1 MGVIL
6 TALITIFIT
15 LVVRKFTDMSEDFDD
30 YRQLAFETPL
40 QQKPFWVERWGGSGR
55 WVTVR
60 ELKGKERSKLLQD
73 CTDIEGKKAKVNLVK
88 LYPMMTILSIRYPD
102 PKFPPSPDDPNYHR
116 FPGVNGLPAHPKAGQ
131 QIFTDMRDIMPLN
144 EGPGGIL
151 ELLNKPA
158 SELSGLRE
166 EDIEEKKPTL
176 EENTVESG
184 GYTIE

>member
-1 MGVIL
+1 MMLGVIL
-6 TALITIFIT
+6 TVFTTVCIT
-15 LVVRKFTDMSEDFDD
+15 LVVRKFTDMAEDFDD
-30 YRQLAFETPL
+30 YRQIALETPL
-40 QQKPFWVERWGGSGR
+40 RQKPFWVPQWNR

-73 CTDIEGKKAKVNLVK
+73 CTDVEGKKAKVNLVK

-102 PKFPPSPDDPNYHR
+102 PNFPPPVDDPNYDK
-116 FPGVNGLPAHPKAGQ
+116 FPGINGLPAHPKAGQ
-131 QIFTDMRDIMPLN
+131 PVFPDMRDWIALN
-144 EGPGGIL
+144 ERGGGVL

-166 EDIEEKKPTL
+166 EDIEEKKPSL
-176 EENTVESG
+176 EENTVESD